1 MPPSPDDAARAEFLA
16 RFGREPDG
24 VVRAPGR
31 VNLIGDHTDYNDGF
45 VLPMAIDR
53 SLSVAFGRR
62 SDGEVVVVSD
72 GEIAR
77 FGIDAVEHGPPPWSE
92 YVRGVAWSLTASRPA
107 AGWEGVIVS
116 DIPTAAGLS
125 SSAALEIAV
134 AMVFDHLAGGGTP
147 RMDLALA
154 AQRAEREWVGMDC
167 GIMDQMSVAMARSGH
182 ALLIDCRDLAYE
194 HVAIPDAVRFVVLD
208 TSTRRELVSSAYNE
222 RRAACERAARL
233 LGVPTLREADRAAVE
248 GASAVLDP
256 VDLRRAR
263 HVVTENERVLAAA
276 DCLRAGDVDRLG
288 ALMYESHTS
297 LRDDFS
303 SSSTELDAIVDVAM
317 AAPGCL
323 GARVTGAG
331 FAGCAIA
338 AVTPSDLERF
348 ARLVFDGYTAATG
361 ITPQIYVCA
370 AADGAK
376 ISN

>member
-1 MPPSPDDAARAEFLA
+1 MG

-24 VVRAPGR
+24 VVQAPGR

-62 SDGEVVVVSD
+62 SDGEVVVVSG

-77 FGIDAVEHGPPPWSE
+77 FGLASIDHGPPPWSE
-92 YVRGVAWSLTASRPA
+92 YVRGVAWSLTATDPT

-134 AMVFDHLAGGGTP
+134 GMVFDHLAGGGTP
-147 RMDLALA
+147 RMDMALA

-222 RRAACERAARL
+222 RRAACERAARV
-233 LGVPTLREADRAAVE
+233 LGVPTLREADRDAVE
-248 GASAVLDP
+248 VASAVLDP

-263 HVVTENERVLAAA
+263 HVVTENERVRAAA

-303 SSSTELDAIVDVAM
+303 SSSTELDAIVELAM

-338 AVTPSDLERF
+338 AVAPTALERF
-348 ARLVFDGYTAATG
+348 GRLVFDGYTTATG
-361 ITPQIYVCA
+361 ITPQIYVCN
-370 AADGAK
+370 AADGAT
-376 ISN
+376 ISS